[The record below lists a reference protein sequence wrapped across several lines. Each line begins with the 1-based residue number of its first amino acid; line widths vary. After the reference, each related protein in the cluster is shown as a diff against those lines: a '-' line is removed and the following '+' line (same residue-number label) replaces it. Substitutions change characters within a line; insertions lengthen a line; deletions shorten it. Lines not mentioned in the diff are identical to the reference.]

1 MVGLN
6 ILKQFGLLI
15 LLWNSRSL
23 ASNVIEFNLLLNKTK
38 PGIVCITETWFRL
51 TSSHNF
57 KGYNLF
63 RKDRFGST
71 GGGVAILVRQDIAVL
86 PNNFTYYQDG
96 YLEALVV
103 TVDIDDKNC
112 NICVAY
118 NPTENIT
125 EMEFT
130 HYFNGLGNNSIFC
143 GDFNAHDPLWTN
155 RIGRHNSNFSGTS
168 LMSSYISSLG
178 FNLLT
183 TPGLKTCMSASTGLY
198 STIDLMFGSGL
209 FNIADEVVAHSSIG
223 SDHIPIFYCFEV
235 NPSLILSK
243 SPHSWKLGGIKWA
256 KWRKDIETE
265 YDHNKTYSIPEFSQM
280 LIDVT
285 LKNAPLKSSDIKPRF
300 GKPFWSQQCSYMVA
314 LRRRARAQYIKS
326 PSRATRSNF
335 YKQAALTKRFLRKQ
349 KRQSWHNFCNS
360 LDSTTPSKKVWNMFR
375 KMEGKQNFDFQY
387 PIVHNGLF
395 MQNSNMIANVFANY
409 YSTVSFNST
418 LEVTDPRIAN
428 LTITAAL
435 SITSNAPYN
444 DDFNL
449 EELHNAILSL
459 NHDSA
464 TGPDNIHNKFFIN
477 LPQSLYIK
485 LLETINA
492 SWGQGLIPDEHKQ
505 ATLIPILK
513 PGKDKHETA
522 SYRPIALLS
531 CFSKLIERLVFNRL
545 YAYLENNNLLNKN
558 QCGFRRGHSCLDIL
572 AYLEHYIQ
580 LALRSQKVLLIIF
593 CDIEKAFDSASHL
606 NILCTLLNKG
616 IRGRMFRWFFD
627 FFHNRSFNVRINN
640 FYSDKTQLHQGV
652 PQGAILSP
660 LLFSLILSDMPSLHD
675 THSLLYA
682 DDLSMFVI
690 EDSLGAA
697 VDKLQTSV
705 TSTSLWLKDKALKLN
720 PSKSNLMMFF

>member
-1 MVGLN
+1 M
-6 ILKQFGLLI
+6 
-15 LLWNSRSL
+15 
-23 ASNVIEFNLLLNKTK
+23 
-38 PGIVCITETWFRL
+38 
-51 TSSHNF
+51 
-57 KGYNLF
+57 
-63 RKDRFGST
+63 
-71 GGGVAILVRQDIAVL
+71 
-86 PNNFTYYQDG
+86 
-96 YLEALVV
+96 
-103 TVDIDDKNC
+103 
-112 NICVAY
+112 
-118 NPTENIT
+118 
-125 EMEFT
+125 
-130 HYFNGLGNNSIFC
+130 
-143 GDFNAHDPLWTN
+143 
-155 RIGRHNSNFSGTS
+155 
-168 LMSSYISSLG
+168 
-178 FNLLT
+178 
-183 TPGLKTCMSASTGLY
+183 
-198 STIDLMFGSGL
+198 
-209 FNIADEVVAHSSIG
+209 
-223 SDHIPIFYCFEV
+223 
-235 NPSLILSK
+235 
-243 SPHSWKLGGIKWA
+243 
-256 KWRKDIETE
+256 
-265 YDHNKTYSIPEFSQM
+265 
-280 LIDVT
+280 
-285 LKNAPLKSSDIKPRF
+285 
-300 GKPFWSQQCSYMVA
+300 
-314 LRRRARAQYIKS
+314 
-326 PSRATRSNF
+326 
-335 YKQAALTKRFLRKQ
+335 
-349 KRQSWHNFCNS
+349 
-360 LDSTTPSKKVWNMFR
+360 
-375 KMEGKQNFDFQY
+375 
-387 PIVHNGLF
+387 
-395 MQNSNMIANVFANY
+395 
-409 YSTVSFNST
+409 
-418 LEVTDPRIAN
+418 
-428 LTITAAL
+428 
-435 SITSNAPYN
+435 
-444 DDFNL
+444 
-449 EELHNAILSL
+449 
-459 NHDSA
+459 
-464 TGPDNIHNKFFIN
+464 
-477 LPQSLYIK
+477 YIK

-627 FFHNRSFNVRINN
+627 FFHNHSFNVRINN